1 MDHTKEISVLVLS
14 YYMICPPISGGAKR
28 MLYPA
33 MHLSPDDHIHF
44 HYLYFTYSENESKR
58 NCNYLDQFPL
68 VTENTPFIVPKSFQ
82 FNETGKPK
90 FFNQQVWWYLNRNYL
105 NRVLEEVK

>member
-33 MHLSPDDHIHF
+33 MHLSPDDHIQF
-44 HYLYFTYSENESKR
+44 HYLYFNYSEN
-58 NCNYLDQFPL
+58 
-68 VTENTPFIVPKSFQ
+68 
-82 FNETGKPK
+82 
-90 FFNQQVWWYLNRNYL
+90 
-105 NRVLEEVK
+105 